1 MNFEEFLESLKE
13 DVGPTLENSVH
24 EYTSKAAIE
33 KINTIYPI
41 KDKYVWDVGCG
52 LGRDCYHFASL
63 GAERVIGTTI
73 NFEEYKKVLEQ
84 PKPTSLDF
92 YFEDMHL
99 DEGDTPFWDIIFMS
113 HVLEHSPCPL
123 LVLKQKHLVL
133 RDDGILYIEV
143 PSPQPW
149 SIHNQNHYSIFCKDM
164 WLELFYKAGFVCIEQ
179 TNLKINIETDTG
191 KIEDEFWGFILKK
204 KNA

>member
-1 MNFEEFLESLKE
+1 MGRPFNMNFEELLRFLKK

-24 EYTSKAAIE
+24 DYTSKAAI
-33 KINTIYPI
+33 
-41 KDKYVWDVGCG
+41 DKLDKLFTLKNKVILDIGCG
-52 LGRDCYHFASL
+52 LGRDIFYMESL
-63 GAERVIGTTI
+63 GARCYGITTNAEELSKINHRRV
-73 NFEEYKKVLEQ
+73 Y
-84 PKPTSLDF
+84 S
-92 YFEDMHL
+92 YDMHDL
-99 DEGDTPFWDIIFMS
+99 HLFSNYDIIFAS

-123 LVLKQKHLVL
+123 LVLKNFYYSTTPE
-133 RDDGILYIEV
+133 GIVYIEV

-149 SIHNQNHYSIFCKDM
+149 SIHNQNHYSVFCKDM
-164 WLELFYKAGFVCIEQ
+164 WLELFDKAGFTCIEQ